1 MSSYNTIISTEDLSE
16 ELSPSILKTGTHS
29 KEIKLL
35 LSTQVSGNIEDDN
48 LVYNNLVEI
57 IETSNELGRKNK
69 YSIVGNQE
77 MADQSLG
84 KDANENEKT
93 RFDRIEVDEIDAD
106 SSQKIVLMPPT
117 GEKAKYGFII
127 L

>member
-1 MSSYNTIISTEDLSE
+1 M
-16 ELSPSILKTGTHS
+16 
-29 KEIKLL
+29 
-35 LSTQVSGNIEDDN
+35 
-48 LVYNNLVEI
+48 YNNLVEI

-127 L
+127 LLGISIIVIGTFIIKKVLNRKL